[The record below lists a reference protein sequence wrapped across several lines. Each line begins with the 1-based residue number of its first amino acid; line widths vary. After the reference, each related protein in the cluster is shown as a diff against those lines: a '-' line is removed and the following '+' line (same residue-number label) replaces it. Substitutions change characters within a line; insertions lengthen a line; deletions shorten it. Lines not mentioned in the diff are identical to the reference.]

1 MSQKPPVIH
10 GIDAKGDAP
19 SPTPERP
26 WCCPR
31 CGSDRLTVYYTEHR
45 ASSVG
50 SDFDQDVPFPD
61 YARDVLIEMEP
72 ALFVF
77 TCDACRARAIDPVRA
92 EVRL

>member
-1 MSQKPPVIH
+1 MSTLHHDGHEITAE
-10 GIDAKGDAP
+10 GAAP
-19 SPTPERP
+19 AERP

-50 SDFDQDVPFPD
+50 SDPD
-61 YARDVLIEMEP
+61 ADAPYPNYARDELIEIEP

-77 TCDACRARAIDPVRA
+77 ACDACLAGDIDPVRA
-92 EVRL
+92 EVRP